1 MYPYDYLIKV
11 ENEIY
16 ESITGI
22 SQYTQEILNKQLNV
36 EILSNPYCSFYITDY
51 FHNIEECKNK
61 FGSILDLDYF
71 NFLGYFVEQIRNR
84 KNIVKY
90 YFENKNIIGNL
101 TEYNIEKIIE
111 EYKKDTDNN
120 KEKILRLNLFN
131 EIYLH
136 SALNVMFFNIDFQI
150 IQSVIKLIVKLVN
163 IDGKDFY
170 FYLSIILYIVV
181 LSILFFCCF
190 LPLINFLNRQI
201 YRAKNMLSI
210 IPIKILIN
218 KTNIHS
224 LTNLFVD
231 K

>member
-150 IQSVIKLIVKLVN
+150 IQSVIK
-163 IDGKDFY
+163 
-170 FYLSIILYIVV
+170 
-181 LSILFFCCF
+181 
-190 LPLINFLNRQI
+190 
-201 YRAKNMLSI
+201 
-210 IPIKILIN
+210 
-218 KTNIHS
+218 
-224 LTNLFVD
+224 
-231 K
+231 